1 MIISFKHK
9 FIFVKNYKT
18 AGSSIETYLYNFLD
32 SQDITAQ
39 TKEHKGINFQGN
51 FDPQS
56 LIENFEKE
64 TVMKYINN
72 KMAFF
77 AHMPL
82 WLIKERLELLSEKIK
97 INFFDDFY
105 KFAVIRNPFDLIV
118 SDYLWNN
125 NKENHLRNNFKF
137 DEIINEIQTNNF
149 STFRLFNFNKISTKN
164 TKDILCDSVISF
176 ENLNED
182 LSKVFSF
189 LNIPFNKKLNI
200 FKKVSSNKRNYKE
213 YYSKDSKKI
222 VEKFFQKEI
231 EYFNYKF

>member
-51 FDPQS
+51 FDSKS
-56 LIENFEKE
+56 LIGNFEKGIA
-64 TVMKYINN
+64 MKYIKN
-72 KMAFF
+72 KIAFF

-82 WLIKERLELLSEKIK
+82 WLIKERLESISDKLK
-97 INFFDDFY
+97 INIFDDFY

-137 DEIINEIQTNNF
+137 DEIISEIQTNKF
-149 STFRLFNFNKISTKN
+149 STFRLFNLNKISH
-164 TKDILCDSVISF
+164 IRM
-176 ENLNED
+176 
-182 LSKVFSF
+182 
-189 LNIPFNKKLNI
+189 LNIN
-200 FKKVSSNKRNYKE
+200 S
-213 YYSKDSKKI
+213 
-222 VEKFFQKEI
+222 
-231 EYFNYKF
+231 